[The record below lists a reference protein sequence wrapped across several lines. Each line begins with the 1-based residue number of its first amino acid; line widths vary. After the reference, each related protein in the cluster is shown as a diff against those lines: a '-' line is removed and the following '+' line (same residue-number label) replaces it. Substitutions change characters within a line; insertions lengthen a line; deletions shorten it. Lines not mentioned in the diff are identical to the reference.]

1 VATLIR
7 WTGDGDLAKKRAQE
21 AFTAAPAAM
30 AKIEQNG

>member
-1 VATLIR
+1 MATLIR

-21 AFTAAPAAM
+21 AFTAAM